1 MTAPVQAVI
10 FDFDG
15 LIADTEMPDYLAWQ
29 AVYAQYGRTFPLDSW
44 LRNVGRNDSPFDP
57 LGPFR
62 GPDSPADPDAVLAV
76 WRRHH
81 TRLERDY
88 LTPLPGVLPLLER
101 LKERGIRTAVAS
113 STRRLR
119 IRHLLSALRLQ
130 ERFEAL
136 ACGDE
141 VPRAKPAPDVYLL
154 AAGRLGVPAAAC
166 VALEDSAPGVCA
178 AKSAGMACI
187 AVPSRITRTMD
198 LSAADLVVTSL
209 LDVTLETIA
218 RVAERRPSGPT

>member
-1 MTAPVQAVI
+1 MTAPVRAVI

-15 LIADTEMPDYLAWQ
+15 LIVDTEMPDYLAWQ
-29 AVYAQYGRTFPLDSW
+29 AVYAQYGWTFPLESW

-62 GPDSPADPDAVLAV
+62 GPDSPMDPDAVLAV

-88 LTPLPGVLPLLER
+88 LKPLPGVLPLLER
-101 LKERGIRTAVAS
+101 LKERRIRTAVAS
-113 STRRLR
+113 STRRRR

-130 ERFEAL
+130 ERFGAL

-141 VPRAKPAPDVYLL
+141 VLRAKPAPDVYLL
-154 AAGRLGVPAAAC
+154 AAGRLRVPAASC

-187 AVPSRITRTMD
+187 AVPSQITRTMD
-198 LSAADLVVTSL
+198 LSAADLVVSSL
-209 LDVTLETIA
+209 LDVSLETIS
-218 RVAERRPSGPT
+218 RVAERNPSGAT

>member
-29 AVYAQYGRTFPLDSW
+29 AVYAQYGWTFPLNSW

-62 GPDSPADPDAVLAV
+62 GPDSPTDPDTVLAG

-88 LTPLPGVLPLLER
+88 LQPLPGVLPLLER
-101 LKERGIRTAVAS
+101 LKERGIHTAVAS
-113 STRRLR
+113 STRRRR
-119 IRHLLSALRLQ
+119 IHYLLSALRLQ

-198 LSAADLVVTSL
+198 LSAADLVVASL
-209 LDVTLETIA
+209 LDVTLDTIA
-218 RVAERRPSGPT
+218 RVAEGRPSGAT